1 MTNDST
7 KKKREAK
14 FESSSDSEDEE
25 RFKDFT
31 QVVIPVEEER
41 MRTSGLPVRWSA
53 VDKEDAVKLSDENL
67 TASCHC
73 GYRAIRAT
81 HGVSAGCWYFELEVR
96 DANKSEKG
104 EKMVEGG
111 GHCRVGWAMDR
122 VAFEDLEAPIGYS
135 PDMDEEDEEEDPT
148 DLHTG
153 SAAGEG
159 AARRRPRYGMS
170 FSYASKTGAVY
181 TRSRRIEYGESFAAG
196 DVVGCM
202 IELTEEPPPPINP
215 KILNEGTKYHC
226 PLWMHYWV
234 HKEAAASPHARISF
248 FKNGKF
254 QGYAFEDIWCGTYY
268 PAASFYYGGCATAN
282 FGPDFR
288 YPPQCPVSRAGVKVE
303 DGGEETFVRY
313 RPISESARELQVW
326 NKVALE
332 EEKLSCL
339 SGAGSRSLTPPL
351 PSPSPGLSQPPP
363 RAPVPLPLSL
373 LLVARRRCSC
383 THPPTSRSVP
393 LQRSRFPC
401 ARDRRQRNRRQRTPH
416 TATLIPS
423 LCPMRQTHNGTARRR
438 RRPQVQPRRRT
449 RSARRARET
458 RMTMRGAATAARRRR
473 KSQQRTRVARTAAK
487 EAKAGWW
494 AGPASTRT
502 RRRKSN
508 HWT

>member
-1 MTNDST
+1 
-7 KKKREAK
+7 
-14 FESSSDSEDEE
+14 
-25 RFKDFT
+25 
-31 QVVIPVEEER
+31 
-41 MRTSGLPVRWSA
+41 
-53 VDKEDAVKLSDENL
+53 
-67 TASCHC
+67 
-73 GYRAIRAT
+73 
-81 HGVSAGCWYFELEVR
+81 
-96 DANKSEKG
+96 
-104 EKMVEGG
+104 
-111 GHCRVGWAMDR
+111 
-122 VAFEDLEAPIGYS
+122 
-135 PDMDEEDEEEDPT
+135 
-148 DLHTG
+148 
-153 SAAGEG
+153 
-159 AARRRPRYGMS
+159 
-170 FSYASKTGAVY
+170 
-181 TRSRRIEYGESFAAG
+181 
-196 DVVGCM
+196 M

-303 DGGEETFVRY
+303 DGGGGTFVRY

-449 RSARRARET
+449 RSARRARFNPFFLPPSSSPLPPTPQT
-458 RMTMRGAATAARRRR
+458 RSFFNALSLTLLPLPLYHGVSVTPVSLCQRARASRGCCQARDLSHEHPQVLPRAH
-473 KSQQRTRVARTAAK
+473 VDA
-487 EAKAGWW
+487 
-494 AGPASTRT
+494 
-502 RRRKSN
+502 
-508 HWT
+508 